1 MPPIAPPIAKQRGRP
16 PMMRGRGS
24 RVGVLLLLAT
34 SCHALMVTARRGIQ
48 PLIRHPHRAAVPFM
62 AEDEAARRERLSQL
76 FGADAANIAARTS
89 SGKKKAPEEV
99 VPEIQMLVKGMQ
111 LLDWGQIRL
120 IDVDMAPG
128 PLELSLSPLL
138 AEGSSLLCVRLD
150 MPLGMLLE
158 EEDGDGPFAGA
169 MRVAELLEDGA
180 AKSGGL
186 QVGDALRATTGV
198 SMQMAYPTWQLML
211 GGGGQPK
218 LQKILFPA
226 QGQPFETV
234 MAAIASN
241 AREQQGNGQVILLIE
256 RPAAAGAGTASAAE
270 PESES
275 E

>member
-1 MPPIAPPIAKQRGRP
+1 MLVLSCALTTCAHVLPAPSRATGA
-16 PMMRGRGS
+16 PMR
-24 RVGVLLLLAT
+24 LA
-34 SCHALMVTARRGIQ
+34 CVPHMV
-48 PLIRHPHRAAVPFM
+48 
-62 AEDEAARRERLSQL
+62 EDEAARRERLAQL
-76 FGADAANIAARTS
+76 FGEDSAGKIAERTTS
-89 SGKKKAPEEV
+89 TSGGGTKAEEP
-99 VPEIQMLVKGMQ
+99 VPEIQMLVEGMQ

-256 RPAAAGAGTASAAE
+256 RPAAGGTASAAE